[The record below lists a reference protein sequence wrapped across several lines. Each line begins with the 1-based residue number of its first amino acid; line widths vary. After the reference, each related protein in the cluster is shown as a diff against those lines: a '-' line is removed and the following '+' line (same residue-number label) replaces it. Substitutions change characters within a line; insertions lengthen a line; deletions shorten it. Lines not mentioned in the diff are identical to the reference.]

1 MIGDDVITL
10 TGLDWFDEL
19 CHRFRFTLYDGVSGH
34 PCLPVVIYRLSKL
47 PTT

>member
-1 MIGDDVITL
+1 MIGDGVITL